1 MAKGNLFLGTGTGSV
16 GDVTLMRRNGKQVSR
31 VRVRT
36 IANPRSDGQASTR
49 MYTSAVPKFYSPLSV
64 ALEKSWEGKNKTDS
78 YAAFLKAN
86 IKRLRELGYAVPKSE
101 GFFPIPAQ
109 LSQGTLQ
116 SPEITANSKSLYFAL
131 ELGAANVATMGALA
145 TALINKYGLQ
155 AGDQVTLVGASIAAR
170 TAEEYYYPS
179 YERFFLDPESTD
191 AIANMG
197 QFFLQIDGTTLLVSG
212 PDDNLVGFGCIFSR
226 YENGV
231 WRRSTS
237 FMTVFDHIVDEVT
250 STSGRQRARQSYQ
263 NQEVTPISRV
273 YLNGSTA
280 QAEVGTLTLQTKGGA
295 SVNIVDLG
303 VEQRTFKKGEDSETV
318 NVYILKSDD
327 NQEYTIQCG
336 NQRSDYDLQIFRPNA
351 TANALFESTNLQGG
365 TNNNILTFDSYTA
378 SADTVQNFWNWM
390 QGFGVSVSDLT
401 KFFQP
406 GI

>member
-116 SPEITANSKSLYFAL
+116 SPEITADSPSLYFAL

-170 TAEEYYYPS
+170 TSEEYYYPS

-197 QFFLQIDGTTLLVSG
+197 QFVLQIEGTTLQVSG

-226 YENGV
+226 YESGV

-263 NQEVTPISRV
+263 NQEVTPLSRV

-280 QAEVGTLTLQTKGGA
+280 QPEVGTLTLQTQGGA
-295 SVNIVDLG
+295 AVNIVDLG
-303 VEQRTFKKGEDSETV
+303 VGQRTFTSGENSETV

-327 NQEYTIQCG
+327 NQEYTLASA
-336 NQRSDYDLQIFRPNA
+336 NQRSDYYNQIFRPNA
-351 TANALFESTNLQGG
+351 VLNNLFLATNLQGG
-365 TNNNILTFDSYTA
+365 TQNNILSFDSATA

-390 QGFGVSVSDLT
+390 QGFGVSVGDLT
-401 KFFQP
+401 KFFVP
-406 GI
+406 NV

>member
-1 MAKGNLFLGTGTGSV
+1 MAKGNLFLGTGIGSV

-116 SPEITANSKSLYFAL
+116 APQITANSPGLYFAI
-131 ELGAANVATMGALA
+131 ELGVANVATMGTLA

-155 AGDQVTLVGASIAAR
+155 PADQVTLVGASVAAR
-170 TAEEYYYPS
+170 TEEEYYYPS

-191 AIANMG
+191 AISNMG
-197 QFFLQIDGTTLLVSG
+197 QFVLQIDGTTLQVSG

-226 YENGV
+226 YESGV

-263 NQEVTPISRV
+263 NQEVIPISRV

-280 QAEVGTLTLQTKGGA
+280 QPEVGTLTLQTQGGA
-295 SVNIVDLG
+295 AVNIVDLSVG
-303 VEQRTFKKGEDSETV
+303 QRTFKSGENTETV

-327 NQEYTIQCG
+327 NQEYTLEST
-336 NQRSDYDLQIFRPNA
+336 NQRLDYFGIIFRPNA
-351 TANALFESTNLQGG
+351 TSEALYSYTNLQGG
-365 TNNNILTFDSYTA
+365 TQNNILTFDSATA
-378 SADTVQNFWNWM
+378 SADVVQNFWNWM
-390 QGFGVSVSDLT
+390 QGFGVSVGDLT

-406 GI
+406 VV